1 MTWERQWSEIE
12 YLMKV
17 SITPES
23 LKTIM
28 PTERID
34 CQIPAACAG
43 MRLDQALAELL
54 PAYSRNRLQQWL
66 KAGQLRVNGA
76 LRRPRDPVSGGE
88 TICGELVLEVETAAV
103 AQDIPLAIVYE
114 DADLLVIN
122 KPAGLVAH
130 PAAGNHDGTLV
141 NALLHHAPELAA
153 LPRAGLVHRLDK
165 DTTGL
170 LVVAHNLRAY
180 TALVE
185 QLQARLIE
193 RQYLAVVNGVLVAGG
208 AIDAP
213 MGRHPVDRQRMAVTP
228 GGKPAITHYRVLR
241 RFRAHTL
248 LRVKLETG
256 RTHQIRVHM
265 AHNRWPLLGDPVYG
279 GRPRL
284 PPGAALYCI
293 ETIQQFRRQAL
304 HAERLALTHPVTGE
318 WLEWQAAIPTD
329 LEALLAVL
337 AKDAED

>member
-1 MTWERQWSEIE
+1 
-12 YLMKV
+12 
-17 SITPES
+17 
-23 LKTIM
+23 M
-28 PTERID
+28 PSTERID
-34 CQIPAACAG
+34 CQIPIACAG

-76 LRRPRDPVSGGE
+76 IRRPRDTVAGGEIVSGD
-88 TICGELVLEVETAAV
+88 LVFEIETAAV
-103 AQDIPLAIVYE
+103 AQDIPLTLVYE

-130 PAAGNHDGTLV
+130 PAAGNRDGTLV
-141 NALLHHAPELAA
+141 NALLHHAPELAM

-170 LVVAHNLRAY
+170 LVVARRLPAY

-185 QLQARLIE
+185 QLQARAIE
-193 RQYLAVVNGVLVAGG
+193 REYQAVVNGVPVAGRSV
-208 AIDAP
+208 DAP
-213 MGRHPVDRQRMAVTP
+213 IGRHPVDRQRMAVTA
-228 GGKPAITHYRVLR
+228 GGKPAVTHYRVLR
-241 RFRAHTL
+241 RFRAHAL

-265 AHNRWPLLGDPVYG
+265 AHIRLPLLGDPVYG

-284 PPGAALYCI
+284 PPGASLDCI
-293 ETIQQFRRQAL
+293 AAIQGFHRQAL
-304 HAERLALTHPVTGE
+304 HAMRLALTHPTTDE
-318 WLEWQAAIPTD
+318 WLEWRAEMPAD
-329 LEALLAVL
+329 LTELLGIL
-337 AKDAED
+337 GEDEDERNS